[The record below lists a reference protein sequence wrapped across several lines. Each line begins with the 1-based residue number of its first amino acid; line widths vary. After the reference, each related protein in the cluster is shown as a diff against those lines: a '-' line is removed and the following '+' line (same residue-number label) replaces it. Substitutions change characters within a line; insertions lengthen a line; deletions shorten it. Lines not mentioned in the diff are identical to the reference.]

1 MERGDSINMAMPTPD
16 MNSSASMLGLDMQ
29 LSSQGHHPSHLQ
41 FQPHDPNSQPHHGHG
56 PIRPQHTSNASPST
70 YSPYGPSIARVRQV
84 SPLAQHMAD
93 PDDSDV
99 VSKRPG
105 GGPASQQACPWGRM
119 KWTES
124 MVRLLIAEVYRVGD
138 DGGGTDGGDHH
149 VLSAKGVN
157 RAGGA
162 AKGKW
167 KSVSKSMMDKGYS
180 VSPQQCEDKFNDLNK
195 RYKRVIDLLGKGIA
209 CRVVENPTLLDSMD
223 HLSPK
228 AKEEARK
235 LLSSKHLFF
244 PEMCAYHNAG
254 APPCTGT
261 ASQHPSNSQ
270 VNVQSDQQQCMHHQ
284 STGGTELAR
293 YPQVNHPKHNGHAV
307 GSSDEEEDNNMS
319 DNESNDSS
327 NKEDGGYDS
336 DYYQRGEVGVVKKQ
350 RNAKHHAANSPPLSL
365 SLCSTS
371 GGSTAVQ
378 QLKNELAG
386 VVANGG
392 ENVRQW
398 MKRRSAELEEQKL
411 GYQLRAYQ
419 LERQRFKW
427 LRYSSNKEREM
438 EKMRLHNDR
447 LRLENERMLLLIR
460 QKEME
465 LCGFENTGTG
475 AAAASSTE
483 QLQLQQ
489 PQYIQK

>member
-1 MERGDSINMAMPTPD
+1 MERSDSIPMGIPGPN

-29 LSSQGHHPSHLQ
+29 LSSHSHHPSHLQ
-41 FQPHDPNSQPHHGHG
+41 FHPHDPNSQPHHG
-56 PIRPQHTSNASPST
+56 PIRHHHSSSPSPSP
-70 YSPYGPSIARVRQV
+70 YSPYGVSVSRARQV
-84 SPLAQHMAD
+84 TPVAQQLPD

-99 VSKRPG
+99 GSKRPG
-105 GGPASQQACPWGRM
+105 VGSASQQACPWGRM
-119 KWTES
+119 KWTEG

-138 DGGGTDGGDHH
+138 DGSGGTDVGDHH
-149 VLSAKGVN
+149 AVPGKGAN
-157 RAGGA
+157 RPGGA

-167 KSVSKSMMDKGYS
+167 KSVSKAMMDKGYS

-195 RYKRVIDLLGKGIA
+195 RYKRVIDLLGKGTA
-209 CRVVENPTLLDSMD
+209 CRVVENPNLLDSMD

-228 AKEEARK
+228 AKEEVRK

-254 APPCTGT
+254 AQPCTG
-261 ASQHPSNSQ
+261 ASSQHPPNLQ
-270 VNVQSDQQQCMHHQ
+270 MNAQSDQQQCMHHQ
-284 STGGTELAR
+284 PTGGTEPAR
-293 YPQVNHPKHNGHAV
+293 YQQVNHPNHNGPVA
-307 GSSDEEEDNNMS
+307 GTSDDEEDNNIS

-327 NKEDGGYDS
+327 NKEGGYDS
-336 DYYQRGEVGVVKKQ
+336 DYYHGGEGNCAK
-350 RNAKHHAANSPPLSL
+350 KHHRNVKHATNSPPLSL
-365 SLCSTS
+365 SLSSTS

-392 ENVRQW
+392 DGAKQW
-398 MKRRSAELEEQKL
+398 MKRRSTELEEQRV
-411 GYQLRAYQ
+411 GYQCRAYQ

-427 LRYSSNKEREM
+427 LRYSTNKEREM
-438 EKMRLHNDR
+438 EKMRLHNDQ

-460 QKEME
+460 QKEIEMYVIE
-465 LCGFENTGTG
+465 SAAAG
-475 AAAASSTE
+475 APAASSTE

-489 PQYIQK
+489 QQYIQK

>member
-1 MERGDSINMAMPTPD
+1 MAP
-16 MNSSASMLGLDMQ
+16 SWVWHL
-29 LSSQGHHPSHLQ
+29 HHIS
-41 FQPHDPNSQPHHGHG
+41 
-56 PIRPQHTSNASPST
+56 R
-70 YSPYGPSIARVRQV
+70 
-84 SPLAQHMAD
+84 
-93 PDDSDV
+93 
-99 VSKRPG
+99 
-105 GGPASQQACPWGRM
+105 
-119 KWTES
+119 E
-124 MVRLLIAEVYRVGD
+124 
-138 DGGGTDGGDHH
+138 
-149 VLSAKGVN
+149 
-157 RAGGA
+157 
-162 AKGKW
+162 
-167 KSVSKSMMDKGYS
+167 
-180 VSPQQCEDKFNDLNK
+180 
-195 RYKRVIDLLGKGIA
+195 
-209 CRVVENPTLLDSMD
+209 
-223 HLSPK
+223 
-228 AKEEARK
+228 
-235 LLSSKHLFF
+235 
-244 PEMCAYHNAG
+244 YHNAG
-254 APPCTGT
+254 ALPCTGT
-261 ASQHPSNSQ
+261 TSQHPSNSQ

-284 STGGTELAR
+284 STGGTELPR
-293 YPQVNHPKHNGHAV
+293 YQPVNHPKQNGHAV

-371 GGSTAVQ
+371 GGSTAVH

-398 MKRRSAELEEQKL
+398 MKRRSAELEEQRL